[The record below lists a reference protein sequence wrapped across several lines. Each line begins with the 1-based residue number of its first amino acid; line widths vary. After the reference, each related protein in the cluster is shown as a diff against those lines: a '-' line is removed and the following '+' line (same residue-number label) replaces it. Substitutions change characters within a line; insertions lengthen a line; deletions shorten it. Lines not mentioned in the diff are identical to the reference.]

1 MPADEAEQLWR
12 RLRALSAQVAELGE
26 RVARLERR
34 DDLEPLRAQLRDH
47 AREVAEL
54 GDDLRDLLAADR
66 KSAIEVLARHP
77 RTPAP
82 PRPVASLGPPREV
95 RAQVWSGAA
104 AGLAALGTGLA
115 LGLAALL
122 RGC

>member
-1 MPADEAEQLWR
+1 MPAEEAEQLWR

-34 DDLEPLRAQLRDH
+34 DDLEPVRAQLRDH

-66 KSAIEVLARHP
+66 KSAIEAITARQ
-77 RTPAP
+77 RSARPA
-82 PRPVASLGPPREV
+82 ASLGPPREV

-104 AGLAALGTGLA
+104 AGLTALGTGLA